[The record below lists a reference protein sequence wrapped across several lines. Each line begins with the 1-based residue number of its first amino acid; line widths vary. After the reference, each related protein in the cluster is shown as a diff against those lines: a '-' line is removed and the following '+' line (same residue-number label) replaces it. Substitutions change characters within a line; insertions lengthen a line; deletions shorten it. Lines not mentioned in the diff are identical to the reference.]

1 MGVIAGVPTS
11 VQALRRLP
19 SRALTLS
26 RVLSLLVFGNTNTII
41 IAATLLEQ
49 YAQAQGSVHLIF
61 KLHLTL
67 SASLISPTLQK
78 RKWAYR
84 DEATCLRPHRLHV
97 AEIQEAGLVT
107 MTAHKHTQTHT
118 HSRKIRLQYVTLSL
132 GLSFKDNFNTFFFVL
147 MKKSWKIQITSIFNN
162 KKIIRSGCILAFQF
176 IFIGSFGILKSR

>member
-1 MGVIAGVPTS
+1 MEAGVPTS

-19 SRALTLS
+19 SRALKLS
-26 RVLSLLVFGNTNTII
+26 RVLSLLIFGNTNTII

-49 YAQAQGSVHLIF
+49 YAQAQSSVHLIF

-78 RKWAYR
+78 RKWACR

-107 MTAHKHTQTHT
+107 MTTHKHTHT

-132 GLSFKDNFNTFFFVL
+132 GLSFEDNFNTFFFVL

-162 KKIIRSGCILAFQF
+162 KKITQCGCILAFQF
-176 IFIGSFGILKSR
+176 TFNGSFGILKNG